1 MPITTDQPSKTAS
14 TVLDSTTTS
23 VALERALHQGLNVP
37 MCALRASME
46 ALSRELPNHREGN
59 VLLRGAIE
67 EVEQIDRKV
76 RDLVE
81 YAVEPTPKL
90 LPGNLNELVETALK
104 GLSQQSRLRVRTSV
118 ALPQQKLELDTP
130 FVARALGRVLEN
142 ALDAT
147 PEDVLLV
154 ARVQKESTPGEKNNG
169 STPERIVLVIVNE
182 SAHGFD
188 TEWATQAFHST
199 KPNRLGLGLTLARRD
214 VQLLGGDLHIEA
226 LASGAVRVALSLPT
240 RSIPF
245 TTEGDD
251 SKTVVLLE
259 DDPMLCRLLTRS
271 LERRGW
277 NVQRFSRA
285 EDFDLAASN
294 GLEGVLLSDIRL
306 AGSMNGIELIER
318 LRSRGDMRPTLIIS
332 GGLNLEQERAAKAAG
347 VLGFLHKPF
356 SLDALGQVVEDLFAS
371 HTASPSSATPT
382 L

>member
-1 MPITTDQPSKTAS
+1 M
-14 TVLDSTTTS
+14 
-23 VALERALHQGLNVP
+23 
-37 MCALRASME
+37 
-46 ALSRELPNHREGN
+46 
-59 VLLRGAIE
+59 
-67 EVEQIDRKV
+67 
-76 RDLVE
+76 
-81 YAVEPTPKL
+81 
-90 LPGNLNELVETALK
+90 
-104 GLSQQSRLRVRTSV
+104 
-118 ALPQQKLELDTP
+118 
-130 FVARALGRVLEN
+130 
-142 ALDAT
+142 
-147 PEDVLLV
+147 
-154 ARVQKESTPGEKNNG
+154 
-169 STPERIVLVIVNE
+169 VNE